1 MHYRSD
7 GSAGDFVVEMRA
19 GMGKRYKI
27 TATIIKP
34 GNMPVQWLRYQDEK
48 MTQAECEKLF
58 TPAKEPGRYIC
69 VRVEN
74 FRCEV
79 VQA

>member
-1 MHYRSD
+1 
-7 GSAGDFVVEMRA
+7 
-19 GMGKRYKI
+19 
-27 TATIIKP
+27 IKP

-58 TPAKEPGRYIC
+58 APAKEPGRYIG
-69 VRVEN
+69 VRVEG

-79 VQA
+79 VKA

>member
-1 MHYRSD
+1 M
-7 GSAGDFVVEMRA
+7 A
-19 GMGKRYKI
+19 KRYKI

-34 GNMPVQWLRYQDEK
+34 GNMPVQWLRYHDQK
-48 MTQAECEKLF
+48 MTHAECEKLF
-58 TPAKEPGRYIC
+58 TPVKEYGRHIG

-79 VQA
+79 VKA